1 MKRDSIRWK
10 VALAAGGLSACIV
23 ILFALSSA
31 AWFYCEQSE
40 AADNEPASY
49 STARITEAREDVT
62 ELLATYLG
70 VLPFV
75 AILTAAGAWWLAG
88 RLARPLAALA
98 RAAERIDAR
107 SLGERLP
114 EPKGDDEIAVLSRT
128 LNSLLTRLE
137 KSFAQSGRFTA
148 DASHEFRTP
157 LAIMRGTLEEAIQA
171 DPTGPQADL
180 LVSLLEENQRLA
192 SVAEKLL
199 MLARADAGELMAS
212 SERVN
217 LTELTGAI
225 ADDFL
230 LLAESQGLTLERTL
244 ESGVIVP
251 GDPHLLRHLLLNL
264 FDNALRHN
272 REKGWVAIRLKTNDG
287 QVILSL
293 SNSGTLIDPSAQ
305 PRLFERFFRA
315 ESSRERG
322 TGGAGLGL
330 SLCAEIASAHAGALK
345 LISSDAQ
352 GTTFELTLPQ
362 AGSGKPSVTEGNKA
376 P

>member
-1 MKRDSIRWK
+1 MKRGSIRWR
-10 VALAAGGLSACIV
+10 VALAAGIFSALIV
-23 ILFALSSA
+23 VLFALSSA

-40 AADNEPASY
+40 PTDGEPAALS
-49 STARITEAREDVT
+49 AQRITDARDDVT

-75 AILTAAGAWWLAG
+75 ALLTASGAWWLAG
-88 RLARPLAALA
+88 RLIQPLSALA
-98 RAAERIDAR
+98 LAAERIDAR
-107 SLGERLP
+107 SLGQRLP
-114 EPKGDDEIAVLSRT
+114 EPRGDDEIAALSRT
-128 LNSLLTRLE
+128 LNGLLARLE
-137 KSFAQSGRFTA
+137 KSFAQAGRFTA

-199 MLARADAGELMAS
+199 MLARADAGELVAA

-217 LTELTGAI
+217 LTELTQAI
-225 ADDFL
+225 ADDFAI
-230 LLAESQGLTLERTL
+230 LAESKGLRLECSAEPDVTVR
-244 ESGVIVP
+244 

-272 REKGWVAIRLKTNDG
+272 EEKGSVTICLKTKDG
-287 QVILSL
+287 LVFLSL
-293 SNSGTLIDPSAQ
+293 NNSGAAIPVAAQ
-305 PRLFERFFRA
+305 SRLFERFFRA

-330 SLCAEIASAHAGALK
+330 SLCAEIASAHAGVLN
-345 LISSDAQ
+345 LVSSDAG
-352 GTTFELTLPQ
+352 GTTFQLTLPL
-362 AGSGKPSVTEGNKA
+362 AGSGKP
-376 P
+376 